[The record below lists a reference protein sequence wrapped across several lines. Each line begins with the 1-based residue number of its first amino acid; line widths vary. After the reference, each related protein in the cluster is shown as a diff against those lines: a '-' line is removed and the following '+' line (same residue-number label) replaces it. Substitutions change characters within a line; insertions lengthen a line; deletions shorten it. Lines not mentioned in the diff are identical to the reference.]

1 MPILNNGNPLQTSTD
16 YVVANPDF
24 NNQKKEKVL
33 AQTTPSES
41 QPGVAA
47 GPVEIGPLSVPFKYY
62 DEAGRYLETTSNH
75 AFPQDANASILNVP
89 ASVYSQSVPNVGAR
103 FAR

>member
-1 MPILNNGNPLQTSTD
+1 MSTLNNGNPNQTSTD

-24 NNQKKEKVL
+24 IKEKTSKVL

-47 GPVEIGPLSVPFKYY
+47 GAVEIGAMSVPYGYY
-62 DEAGRYLETTSNH
+62 DGAGQWRETTSNH
-75 AFPQDANASILNVP
+75 TFQNSVASRISLPTV
-89 ASVYSQSVPNVGAR
+89 SNVGAR

>member
-1 MPILNNGNPLQTSTD
+1 MSTLNNGNPLQTSTD

-24 NNQKKEKVL
+24 IREKTSKIL

-47 GPVEIGPLSVPFKYY
+47 GAVNLGYLSKPYAYY
-62 DEAGRYLETTSNH
+62 DGAGIYRETVSNH
-75 AFPQDANASILNVP
+75 NVPQNVDSLTSNVP
-89 ASVYSQSVPNVGAR
+89 ASVYSTPVLNVGAR

>member
-24 NNQKKEKVL
+24 IKEETSKVL

-75 AFPQDANASILNVP
+75 AFPQDVTASFINVP
-89 ASVYSQSVPNVGAR
+89 ASVYSQPVPNVGAR